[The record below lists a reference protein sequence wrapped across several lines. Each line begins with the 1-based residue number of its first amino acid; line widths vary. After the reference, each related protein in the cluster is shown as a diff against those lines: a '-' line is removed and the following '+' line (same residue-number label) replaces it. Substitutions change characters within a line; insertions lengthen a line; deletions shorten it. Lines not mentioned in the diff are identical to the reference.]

1 MNRIQVIIA
10 VGLFLVVGLFGWR
23 TYLEKSSHK
32 NRNDA
37 RGLPAEFLKEVK
49 VHKAKTLPSP
59 KRSADKAKVSEAAK
73 PDAVPT
79 PEPAATPTPSP

>member
-37 RGLPAEFLKEVK
+37 RGLPAEFLMEVK
-49 VHKAKTLPSP
+49 RHKAKTLQSSKTTDEKP
-59 KRSADKAKVSEAAK
+59 KAPEVVK
-73 PDAVPT
+73 PDAVPS
-79 PEPAATPTPSP
+79 PAPAP

>member
-23 TYLEKSSHK
+23 TYLEKSSLK

-37 RGLPAEFLKEVK
+37 RGLPAEFLNEVK
-49 VHKAKTLPSP
+49 VYKAKNQPSAKAEDTKNKVPEAIKPNEAIKTEVVPQP
-59 KRSADKAKVSEAAK
+59 KAA
-73 PDAVPT
+73 P
-79 PEPAATPTPSP
+79 